1 MRNDTIDSFLADLAD
16 RVPAPGGGAS
26 AGLHAAHAAALLAM
40 VARYSDGKRF
50 AEHAELVQKVC
61 DTADRLR
68 REALGLAEDDVA
80 AFGAVTEAYRLPK
93 DDGEAATRDAL
104 AVLAALEDR
113 REEST

>member
-1 MRNDTIDSFLADLAD
+1 M
-16 RVPAPGGGAS
+16 AS
-26 AGLHAAHAAALLAM
+26 
-40 VARYSDGKRF
+40 S
-50 AEHAELVQKVC
+50 
-61 DTADRLR
+61 
-68 REALGLAEDDVA
+68 EDDVA